1 MVKSEQ
7 IKKLAQFCRTSKDRV
22 RREQYK
28 NSTYSRAGG
37 DNAISNFEVLEKQ
50 LWNMYETILREEIL
64 AEAKP
69 KVIVAV
75 VD

>member
-7 IKKLAQFCRTSKDRV
+7 IKKLAQFCRTSKDGV
-22 RREQYK
+22 RKEQYK
-28 NSTYSRAGG
+28 NSTYSRMGG
-37 DNAISNFEVLEKQ
+37 DNAISNFEVLETQ
-50 LWNMYETILREEIL
+50 LWNMYEAILREEIL
-64 AEAKP
+64 AEAKT